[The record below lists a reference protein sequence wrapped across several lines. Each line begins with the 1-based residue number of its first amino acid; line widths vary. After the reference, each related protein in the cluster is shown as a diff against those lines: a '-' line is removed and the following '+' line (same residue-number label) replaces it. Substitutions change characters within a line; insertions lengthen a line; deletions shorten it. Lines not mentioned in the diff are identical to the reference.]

1 MNSFGRTY
9 RFLGEP
15 SVQVLLPK
23 NGKCKI
29 IQKFSDPGMEF
40 QVHVMLAFLIFDMK
54 YSGGILQLTY
64 SLQGHKYL
72 PSEI

>member
-1 MNSFGRTY
+1 
-9 RFLGEP
+9 
-15 SVQVLLPK
+15 
-23 NGKCKI
+23 
-29 IQKFSDPGMEF
+29 MES